1 MIRSNYMK
9 QVPMT
14 ALALILTVAGCSNKE
29 ENMPERYS
37 VIPKPAELIM
47 ARGSFIIGP
56 ETELKVSPLNDET
69 QSVAGFFAGMIRKS
83 VSVPLP
89 VSEGSRE
96 SGNSIVMLIDTAV
109 SASSEGY
116 ILSVT
121 GKNITLKSPSAA
133 GLYRGV
139 QTIRQLLPPR
149 VEVENGL
156 AEENSAAVPACYITD
171 APRFSYR
178 GLHLDVCRH
187 FFTVEEIKRYLDIM
201 ALHKFNVFHW
211 HLTDDQGWRIEIR
224 KYPEL
229 TAIGSQRK
237 ETLVGHG
244 GRPPFAF
251 DGIPHGGYYTQE
263 QAKEIVQYAAARF
276 ITVIPEIE
284 MPGHAVAAIA
294 SYPWL
299 SCTGNKLDVQTRWG
313 VFDDVFCAG
322 KDTVFA
328 FLEDV
333 MDEVIEIF
341 PSEYIHIG
349 GDECPKV
356 RWETCPSC
364 QLRIKQEGLRN
375 EQELQS
381 WFITRME
388 KYLNAHGRQII
399 GWDEILEGG
408 LAPGA
413 TVMSWRGV
421 NGGIEAARMGHD
433 AIMTPTGY
441 AYLDYY
447 QGEPA
452 GEPLA
457 IGGYVPL
464 EKVYSFEPQPPELTP
479 DEQKHIM
486 GMQGNVWTEYI
497 STLSHLEY
505 MAFPRAFAVAE
516 TGWTPALKKD
526 FEEFLSRLEIQK
538 ERYDLMKINYFKGDY
553 RDSRGQTE

>member
-299 SCTGNKLDVQTRWG
+299 SCTGNKLDIQTRWG

>member
-486 GMQGNVWTEYI
+486 GDRKSV
-497 STLSHLEY
+497 
-505 MAFPRAFAVAE
+505 V
-516 TGWTPALKKD
+516 
-526 FEEFLSRLEIQK
+526 
-538 ERYDLMKINYFKGDY
+538 
-553 RDSRGQTE
+553 

>member
-1 MIRSNYMK
+1 MK
-9 QVPMT
+9 RLPLA
-14 ALALILTVAGCSNKE
+14 ALALILTVAGCSRKE

-37 VIPKPAELIM
+37 LIPKPAELVM
-47 ARGSFIIGP
+47 ARGNFIIDHK
-56 ETELKVSPLNDET
+56 TVMKVSPLNDQT
-69 QSVAGFFAGMIRKS
+69 ISVAESLAGMIRKS
-83 VSVPLP
+83 ASVPLP
-89 VSEGSRE
+89 VSEGSKE
-96 SGNSIVMLIDTAV
+96 AGNSIVMVIDTAV
-109 SASSEGY
+109 SDNSEGY

-121 GKNITLKSPSAA
+121 GRSIFLKSPSAE
-133 GLYRGV
+133 GLFRGV
-139 QTIRQLLPPR
+139 QTIRQLLPPQL
-149 VEVENGL
+149 ETEGAL
-156 AEENSAAVPACYITD
+156 TGEAAAVLPACYITD

-187 FFTVEEIKRYLDIM
+187 FFTVDEVKRYLDIM

-211 HLTDDQGWRIEIR
+211 HLTDDQGWRIEIK

-229 TAIGSQRK
+229 TTVGSQRK
-237 ETLVGHG
+237 ETLAGHG
-244 GRPPFAF
+244 GRPPFTF

-263 QAKEIVQYAAARF
+263 QAREIVKYAADRF

-299 SCTGNKLDVQTRWG
+299 SCTGNELDVQTRWG

-333 MDEVIEIF
+333 LDEVIEIF

-356 RWETCPSC
+356 RWENCSSC
-364 QLRIKQEGLRN
+364 QKRIKDEGLKD
-375 EQELQS
+375 EHGLQS

-388 KYLNAHGRQII
+388 KYLNARGRQII

-433 AIMTPTGY
+433 AIMTPTGF

-447 QGEPA
+447 QSEPV

-464 EKVYSFEPQPPELTP
+464 EKVYSFEPLPAELTP
-479 DEQKHIM
+479 DEQKHIL
-486 GMQGNVWTEYI
+486 GFQGNVWTEYI
-497 STLSHLEY
+497 PTLSHLEY
-505 MAFPRAFAVAE
+505 MAFPRAFAIAE

-526 FEEFLSRLEIQK
+526 FEEFLTRLEVQK
-538 ERYDLMKINYFKGDY
+538 ERYDLMKINYFKGNY
-553 RDSRGQTE
+553 RDSRGQAE

>member
-1 MIRSNYMK
+1 MK
-9 QVPMT
+9 GVALA
-14 ALALILTVAGCSNKE
+14 ALALILTAAGCSRKE

-37 VIPKPAELIM
+37 LIPKPAELVM
-47 ARGSFIIGP
+47 ARGSFIIDNK
-56 ETELKVSPLNDET
+56 TELKVSPLNHQT
-69 QSVAGFFAGMIRKS
+69 KSVAEFLAGIIRNS
-83 VSVPLP
+83 ASVPLP
-89 VSEGSRE
+89 VSEGSKD
-96 SGNSIVMLIDTAV
+96 SGNSIVLVIDTAV
-109 SASSEGY
+109 SENSGGY

-121 GKNITLKSPSAA
+121 GRSIFLKSPSAE
-133 GLYRGV
+133 GLFRGI
-139 QTIRQLLPPR
+139 QTIRQLLPPQ
-149 VEVENGL
+149 VETEGGL
-156 AEENSAAVPACYITD
+156 AGETAAAVPACYITD

-187 FFTVEEIKRYLDIM
+187 FYTVDEVKRYLDIM

-211 HLTDDQGWRIEIR
+211 HLTDDQGWRIEIK
-224 KYPEL
+224 KYPGL
-229 TAIGSQRK
+229 TVTGSQRK

-244 GRPPFAF
+244 GRPPFTY

-263 QAKEIVQYAAARF
+263 QAREIVKYAADRY

-333 MDEVIEIF
+333 LDEVIEIF
-341 PSEYIHIG
+341 TSEYMHVG

-356 RWETCPSC
+356 RWENCSAC
-364 QLRIKQEGLRN
+364 QKRIKDEGLKN
-375 EQELQS
+375 EHELQS

-408 LAPGA
+408 LAPEA

-421 NGGIEAARMGHD
+421 NGGIEAARLGHD
-433 AIMTPTGY
+433 AIMTPTGF

-447 QGEPA
+447 QAEPA
-452 GEPLA
+452 GEPLS

-464 EKVYSFEPQPPELTP
+464 EKVYSFEPVPAELTP
-479 DEQKHIM
+479 DEQKHIL
-486 GMQGNVWTEYI
+486 GFQGNVWTEYI
-497 STLSHLEY
+497 ATMSHLEY
-505 MAFPRAFAVAE
+505 MAFPRAFAIAE

-526 FEEFLSRLEIQK
+526 FEEFLSRLEVQK
-538 ERYDLMKINYFKGDY
+538 QRYDLMKINYFRGEY
-553 RDSRGQTE
+553 RDLRGREE

>member
-1 MIRSNYMK
+1 MK
-9 QVPMT
+9 GVALA
-14 ALALILTVAGCSNKE
+14 ALALILTAAGCSNKE

-37 VIPKPAELIM
+37 LIPKPAELVM
-47 ARGSFIIGP
+47 ARGSFIIDDK
-56 ETELKVSPLNDET
+56 TELKVHPLNDQT
-69 QSVAGFFAGMIRKS
+69 KSVAEFLAGMIRS
-83 VSVPLP
+83 SASVPLP
-89 VSEGSRE
+89 VSEGSKE
-96 SGNSIVMLIDTAV
+96 SGNCIVMVIDTAV
-109 SASSEGY
+109 SENPESY

-121 GKNITLKSPSAA
+121 GRSIFLKSPSAE
-133 GLYRGV
+133 GLFRGI
-139 QTIRQLLPPR
+139 QTIRQLLPPQ
-149 VEVENGL
+149 VESEGGL
-156 AEENSAAVPACYITD
+156 TGEAAAAVPACYITD

-187 FFTVEEIKRYLDIM
+187 FFTVDEVKRYLDIM

-211 HLTDDQGWRIEIR
+211 HLTDDQGWRIEIK
-224 KYPEL
+224 KYPGL
-229 TAIGSQRK
+229 TVTGSQRK

-244 GRPPFAF
+244 GRPPFTY

-263 QAKEIVQYAAARF
+263 QAREIVKYAADRY

-333 MDEVIEIF
+333 LDEVIEIF
-341 PSEYIHIG
+341 TSEYIHVG

-356 RWETCPSC
+356 RWENCSAC
-364 QLRIKQEGLRN
+364 QKRIKDEGLKD
-375 EQELQS
+375 EHELQS

-408 LAPGA
+408 LAPEA

-421 NGGIEAARMGHD
+421 NGGIEAARLGHD
-433 AIMTPTGY
+433 AIMTPTGF

-447 QGEPA
+447 QSEPA
-452 GEPLA
+452 GEPLS

-464 EKVYSFEPQPPELTP
+464 EKVYSFEPVPAELTP
-479 DEQKHIM
+479 DEQKHIL
-486 GMQGNVWTEYI
+486 GFQGNVWTEYI
-497 STLSHLEY
+497 ATISHLEY
-505 MAFPRAFAVAE
+505 MAFPRAFAIAE

-526 FEEFLSRLEIQK
+526 FEEFLSRLEVQK
-538 ERYDLMKINYFKGDY
+538 QRYDLMKINYFRGEY
-553 RDSRGQTE
+553 RDLRGREE

>member
-1 MIRSNYMK
+1 MK
-9 QVPMT
+9 RLPLA
-14 ALALILTVAGCSNKE
+14 ALALILTVAGCSRKE

-37 VIPKPAELIM
+37 LIPKPAELVM
-47 ARGSFIIGP
+47 ARGSFIIDHK
-56 ETELKVSPLNDET
+56 TVLKVSPLNDQT
-69 QSVAGFFAGMIRKS
+69 ISVAESLAGMIRKS
-83 VSVPLP
+83 ASVPLP
-89 VSEGSRE
+89 VSEGSKE
-96 SGNSIVMLIDTAV
+96 AGNSIVMVIDTAV
-109 SASSEGY
+109 SDNSEGY

-121 GKNITLKSPSAA
+121 GRSIFLKSPSAE
-133 GLYRGV
+133 GLFRGV
-139 QTIRQLLPPR
+139 QTIRQLLPPQL
-149 VEVENGL
+149 ETEGAL
-156 AEENSAAVPACYITD
+156 TGEAAAVLPACYITD

-187 FFTVEEIKRYLDIM
+187 FFTVDEVKRYLDIM

-211 HLTDDQGWRIEIR
+211 HLTDDQGWRIEIK

-229 TAIGSQRK
+229 TTVGSQRK
-237 ETLVGHG
+237 ETLAGHG
-244 GRPPFAF
+244 GRPPFTF

-263 QAKEIVQYAAARF
+263 QAREIVKYAADRF

-299 SCTGNKLDVQTRWG
+299 SCTGNELDVQTRWG

-333 MDEVIEIF
+333 LDEVIEIF

-356 RWETCPSC
+356 RWENCSSC
-364 QLRIKQEGLRN
+364 QKRIKDEGLKD
-375 EQELQS
+375 EHGLQS

-388 KYLNAHGRQII
+388 KYLNARGRQII

-433 AIMTPTGY
+433 AIMTPTGF

-447 QGEPA
+447 QSEPV

-464 EKVYSFEPQPPELTP
+464 EKVYSFEPLPAELTP
-479 DEQKHIM
+479 DEQKHIL
-486 GMQGNVWTEYI
+486 GFQGNVWTEYI
-497 STLSHLEY
+497 PTLSHLEY
-505 MAFPRAFAVAE
+505 MAFPRAFAIAE

-526 FEEFLSRLEIQK
+526 FEEFLTRLEVQK
-538 ERYDLMKINYFKGDY
+538 ERYDLMKINYFKGNY
-553 RDSRGQTE
+553 RDSRGQTK